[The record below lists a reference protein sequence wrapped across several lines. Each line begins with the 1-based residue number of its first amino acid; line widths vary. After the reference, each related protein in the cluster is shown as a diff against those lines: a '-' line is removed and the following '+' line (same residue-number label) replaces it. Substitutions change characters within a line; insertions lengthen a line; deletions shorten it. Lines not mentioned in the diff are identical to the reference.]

1 MANVHGFVYSN
12 IYIQRGLR
20 HCLSSEDGQ
29 CESLVRGMSDEFRFP
44 RFFFTFIFIYY
55 CLWESGGV
63 TNSMNCNMKRFF
75 ILWVTALFFSEAMS
89 QTVMSGVYTVG
100 KTAQYD
106 FKSIGDALT
115 VLDTA
120 KW

>member
-1 MANVHGFVYSN
+1 
-12 IYIQRGLR
+12 
-20 HCLSSEDGQ
+20 
-29 CESLVRGMSDEFRFP
+29 
-44 RFFFTFIFIYY
+44 
-55 CLWESGGV
+55 
-63 TNSMNCNMKRFF
+63 MNCNMKRFF

-120 KW
+120 KWGGDITLKIASGFYDENIGK